1 MARAWSN
8 HQLTYINPS
17 HVRYSFF
24 QNCPQAKVLFG
35 FPIDM
40 DPKSDDIKSSQ
51 RFLAHGAYLIQM
63 LDASLG
69 MLGPDIELLTE
80 IMVELGSKHWRF
92 GVAPEMY
99 LVMEASLMD
108 AMTDVIGPKIM
119 TAEVKESW
127 RIVFEALVTD
137 MLSAEKP

>member
-1 MARAWSN
+1 M
-8 HQLTYINPS
+8 
-17 HVRYSFF
+17 
-24 QNCPQAKVLFG
+24 LFG